1 MLGSKIVYE
10 TLLKN
15 NVKHI
20 FGYSGGAILP
30 VLNELYGQD
39 KIKFIMSRTELGG
52 SFMAEGYSK
61 TNKYN
66 NPGVIMTTSGPGA
79 LNIITSLQNSYSD
92 GTPLLALCGQVS
104 TEVLGTN
111 AFQEADV
118 INISKPCTKW
128 NRQIKDGNLINI
140 ILNLG
145 FQNIYN
151 QRHGPVLIDLPK
163 NIMNAKFEPKF
174 TCYISKFSD
183 FERKSNICPKQIIKL
198 ILNSRRPVI
207 LAGQGVLQSK
217 SSLMLNLFA
226 KKYNIPVT
234 TTLMGLGSFNEKD
247 SLSLKMLG
255 MHGSFAANMAI
266 QNSDLLLN
274 FGSRFDD
281 RIIGNPQR
289 FAKRA
294 KIIHIDILEKN
305 INKTIKSDFYINDNC
320 QTVLCEL
327 LQIKGEK
334 DTNKENINFQ
344 EWHDKIKSWKIINF
358 SYPERKNVIQ
368 GRHVIS
374 LINKIIH
381 KDKIHNYTIVA
392 DVGAHQ
398 MWTAQFIDYCYP
410 KVKFLTSGGL
420 GSMGFALPASIG
432 VKIGDPDEKVICI
445 CGDGGFTMSMVEIIT
460 AVNNK
465 INVKIFVINN
475 NYQLM
480 VKMWQEMFYDNRI
493 IGTDMNN
500 PNFEKICESMGCKSL
515 KIDSNENIEQK
526 IFEILNY
533 EEGPIVANI
542 ITTSD
547 EAVLPM
553 VIPGAS
559 LDNMVI
565 HENKKQKYTGDAPC

>member
-1 MLGSKIVYE
+1 MLGSRIVYE
-10 TLLKN
+10 TLIQN

-30 VLNELYGQD
+30 VLNELYNQN

-66 NPGVIMTTSGPGA
+66 NPGIIMTTSGPGA
-79 LNIITSLQNSYSD
+79 LNTITSLQNAYSD

-118 INISKPCTKW
+118 INISKACTKW
-128 NRQIKDGNLINI
+128 NRQITDGKMINI
-140 ILNLG
+140 VLNLG
-145 FQNIYN
+145 FQKMYDE
-151 QRHGPVLIDLPK
+151 RPGPVLIDLPK
-163 NIMNAKFEPKF
+163 NIMSSKFETNF
-174 TCYISKFSD
+174 LCYMKKSID
-183 FERKSNICPKQIIKL
+183 FERKSNISSEQIIKL
-198 ILNSRRPVI
+198 ILNSKKPVI
-207 LAGQGVLQSK
+207 LAGQGILQSK
-217 SSLMLNLFA
+217 SSSLLTLFA

-247 SLSLKMLG
+247 PLSLKMLG

-281 RIIGNPQR
+281 RIIGNPQK
-289 FAKRA
+289 FAKKS
-294 KIIHIDILEKN
+294 KIIHIDILESN

-320 QTVLCEL
+320 KTVLFEL
-327 LQIKGEK
+327 LQNTFK
-334 DTNKENINFQ
+334 NNLNFH
-344 EWHDKIKSWKIINF
+344 EWHDKIKSWKLINF
-358 SYPERKNVIQ
+358 SYPKNKNILQ

-374 LINKIIH
+374 IINKIIH
-381 KDKIHNYTIVA
+381 EDQIHNYTIVA

-398 MWTAQFIDYCYP
+398 MWAAQFIDYCYP

-432 VKIGDPDEKVICI
+432 VKIGNPEEKVICI

-460 AVNNK
+460 AVNNN
-465 INVKIFVINN
+465 INIKIFIINN
-475 NYQLM
+475 NVQLM

-493 IGTDMNN
+493 IGTKMNN
-500 PNFEKICESMGCKSL
+500 PDFEKICESMGCKSL
-515 KIDSNENIEQK
+515 KIDTDENIEQK

-533 EEGPIVANI
+533 EDGPIVVNI
-542 ITTSD
+542 ITDSN

-559 LDNMVI
+559 LDTMVI
-565 HENKKQKYTGDAPC
+565 HENIKQKYTGDAPC